1 MAMQDPDDV
10 AYRIERFRA
19 QIQNLPEDQLLRKLE
34 VAWESVQAGLLMQEE
49 ALRLLRHRG
58 VDLSNVVAAQKAQL
72 DEILQKLEKHGI
84 DTTGNAT
91 RAP

>member
-1 MAMQDPDDV
+1 
-10 AYRIERFRA
+10 
-19 QIQNLPEDQLLRKLE
+19 
-34 VAWESVQAGLLMQEE
+34 
-49 ALRLLRHRG
+49 
-58 VDLSNVVAAQKAQL
+58 VDISNVVAAQKAQL